1 MEIGLDATHCVM
13 ALTSCF
19 AKIGTFYNAEGAIII
34 PLFSPSTVVGAIVD
48 AF

>member
-1 MEIGLDATHCVM
+1 VEIGLDATHCVM